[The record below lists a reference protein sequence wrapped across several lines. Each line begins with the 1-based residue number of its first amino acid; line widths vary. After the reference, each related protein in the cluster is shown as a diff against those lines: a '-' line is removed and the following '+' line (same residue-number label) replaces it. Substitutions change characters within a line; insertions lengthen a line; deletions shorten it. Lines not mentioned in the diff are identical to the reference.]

1 MKSISHHLL
10 EVPVCSVSMEVWSWS
25 TLKHVSVMQC
35 LLPWFLSVSIDIYL
49 NYRCWCAWHKA
60 CYCWFTLS
68 SYTLCSLFCPP
79 CSLVFYRIS
88 FSLIIS
94 FVVNKSLFI
103 VESICQLIFSLL
115 SSLQVESTH
124 KRPLLFQEHQSI
136 SRNLWYTFNSV
147 SCNASPTMHLLHHIS
162 DCLFRSNKHVMYT
175 LSRTYY
181 IMLLNWNIEAYNNVW
196 IM

>member
-1 MKSISHHLL
+1 MSCLVISRLSI
-10 EVPVCSVSMEVWSWS
+10 
-25 TLKHVSVMQC
+25 
-35 LLPWFLSVSIDIYL
+35 
-49 NYRCWCAWHKA
+49 
-60 CYCWFTLS
+60 
-68 SYTLCSLFCPP
+68 
-79 CSLVFYRIS
+79 SLVFPSVLCR
-88 FSLIIS
+88 
-94 FVVNKSLFI
+94 FVVVVPFVVTVGLPWA
-103 VESICQLIFSLL
+103 LIPCVPYFVPRAPWFSTGLVFHWLSALLLIKAYLLLNLSASSFLTALALL